1 MGKKKDFIED
11 DFSNNLKNQNY
22 LEKLSLA
29 YFEKIQIIDIKKN
42 YSELPITLIIKIFEK
57 KQNEKILHFEKEQVY
72 VAKIKNITMPN
83 ETNDSEK
90 NISLSSNLKNAFG
103 DEIIKSKKI
112 STNDGL
118 LNALLSQY

>member
-1 MGKKKDFIED
+1 MDKLVELMAINDPKDLMGKYSGYPDIYNENILD
-11 DFSNNLKNQNY
+11 W
-22 LEKLSLA
+22 
-29 YFEKIQIIDIKKN
+29 IKKN
-42 YSELPITLIIKIFEK
+42 DSEFPITLITKIFEK
-57 KQNEKILHFEKEQVY
+57 KQNEKILYFEGEKFY
-72 VAKIKNITMPN
+72 VAKITNIVMPN

-103 DEIIKSKKI
+103 SEIIKSKKI